1 MKMTRP
7 IQHAG
12 SSSAFGFPRGWWP
25 NNEGE
30 EIMYRKLILIATLIV
45 LAVMSMQAH
54 QHEAQSAAST
64 MGWSPAPT
72 AKFVASSEKTFNQL
86 MSDAMGVMH
95 TGMHTAPQTGDPDHD
110 FVTMMIP
117 HHQGAIDMAKAL
129 LLYGKDP
136 QLGRLAQE
144 IITDQQ
150 SEIQL
155 MQLWLK
161 QHGASSENPTQRPGL
176 DARKH

>member
-1 MKMTRP
+1 
-7 IQHAG
+7 
-12 SSSAFGFPRGWWP
+12 
-25 NNEGE
+25 
-30 EIMYRKLILIATLIV
+30 MYRKLILIVALIV
-45 LAVMSMQAH
+45 LAAMSIQAH
-54 QHEAQSAAST
+54 QHEAQSATST
-64 MGWSPAPT
+64 VGLPPGPT
-72 AKFVASSEKTFNQL
+72 PTFVASTEKTFDQL
-86 MSDAMGVMH
+86 MGDAMSVMH
-95 TGMHTAPQTGDPDHD
+95 RDMHNAGYSGEPDHD

-136 QLGRLAQE
+136 QMRRLAQE

-161 QHGASSENPTQRPGL
+161 QHGANAQNPTQMPGL

>member
-1 MKMTRP
+1 
-7 IQHAG
+7 
-12 SSSAFGFPRGWWP
+12 
-25 NNEGE
+25 
-30 EIMYRKLILIATLIV
+30 MYRKLILIATFVV
-45 LAVMSMQAH
+45 LVTMTILAQY
-54 QHEAQSAAST
+54 HEVRSATSRV
-64 MGWSPAPT
+64 GWPPAPT
-72 AKFVASSEKTFNQL
+72 VKFVASTEKTFDQL
-86 MSDAMGVMH
+86 MSKAMSVMDRDMH
-95 TGMHTAPQTGDPDHD
+95 NAEYTGKVDHD

-136 QLGRLAQE
+136 QVRRLAQE

-161 QHGASSENPTQRPGL
+161 QHGANSQNRTERSNS
-176 DARKH
+176 DARNH